1 MLTEPEIRSKIERL
15 RFEIMSRPSEK
26 RCENSL
32 SKRPW
37 EGREVNNCYHPATGK
52 VRWVTVVTLIAV

>member
-1 MLTEPEIRSKIERL
+1 MEHLGRNASNYFKYD
-15 RFEIMSRPSEK
+15 S
-26 RCENSL
+26 ENSL

-52 VRWVTVVTLIAV
+52 VRWVAGVTLIAVSY

>member
-1 MLTEPEIRSKIERL
+1 
-15 RFEIMSRPSEK
+15 MSQPSEK

-52 VRWVTVVTLIAV
+52 VGWVAVVTLIAVSY